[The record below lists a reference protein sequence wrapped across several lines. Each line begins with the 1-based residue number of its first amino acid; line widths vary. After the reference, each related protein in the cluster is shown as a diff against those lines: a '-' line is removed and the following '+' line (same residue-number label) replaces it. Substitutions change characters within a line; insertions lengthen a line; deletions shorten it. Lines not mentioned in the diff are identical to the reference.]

1 MKRISIVKILSL
13 LLLLS
18 LPFNVTHT
26 FGQSVVKSM
35 FRLPD
40 TGQFTSFTA
49 TFGED
54 NDYTINPP
62 AFMVNGD
69 GTVTDT
75 VTGLQWQQT
84 DGGEMTVENAALYC
98 DSLTLG
104 GYTDWRLPTPHEAF
118 SILNHQANNPALD
131 TKVFTKTAAE
141 YWWTNA
147 KQVNDATKIWV
158 TNAGGGIGN
167 HPKAETVSAGGTKK
181 IHARAV
187 RDVKAPLTVPNH
199 FTDNGD
205 GTITDNL
212 TNRQWQKITPQ
223 NAMTWEESLMYAE
236 GLTLAGASDW
246 RLPNIKELQSM
257 SDESQMSPSV
267 QTSYF
272 TTIGVKKYWS
282 STSNRN
288 LTSSAWYLNTQFGIT
303 SYDQKTVGN
312 YVICV
317 RSSDTPSTSVQ
328 EDSQYDTKVEI
339 SPNPAGSDVRLT
351 IPQEFP
357 DVGFVEI
364 RNLLGELL
372 YSTKI
377 DRNHRTIPINTENF
391 DNGLYVVSLIGRSL
405 RHTSTLIIYK

>member
-1 MKRISIVKILSL
+1 
-13 LLLLS
+13 
-18 LPFNVTHT
+18 
-26 FGQSVVKSM
+26 M

-40 TGQFTSFTA
+40 TGQNTSYTT

-54 NDYTINPP
+54 NDYAINSPI
-62 AFMVNGD
+62 FKVYGD

-75 VTGLQWQQT
+75 VTGLMWQQT
-84 DGGEMTVENAALYC
+84 DGGEMTVENAAMYC

-104 GYTDWRLPTPHEAF
+104 GYADWRLPTPHEAF
-118 SILNHQANNPALD
+118 SILNHQNNNPALD
-131 TKVFTKTAAE
+131 TKVFTKTTAE
-141 YWWTNA
+141 YWWTSA

-167 HPKAETVSAGGTKK
+167 HQKTETVSAGGTKK
-181 IHARAV
+181 IHTRAV
-187 RDVKAPLTVPNH
+187 RDVEAPVTIPNH

-212 TNRQWQKITPQ
+212 TNRQWQKITPDTP
-223 NAMTWEESLMYAE
+223 MTWEESLMYAE

-246 RLPNIKELQSM
+246 RLPNIKELQSL
-257 SDESQMSPSV
+257 SDENQLSPSV

-282 STSNRN
+282 STS
-288 LTSSAWYLNTQFGIT
+288 LTNQTTRAWYLNTQFGIT
-303 SYDQKTVGN
+303 TYDLKTAEN

-317 RSSDTPSTSVQ
+317 RGDGTSSTTVREGFQQDTTIG
-328 EDSQYDTKVEI
+328 I
-339 SPNPAGSDVRLT
+339 SPNPAGSDMHLT
-351 IPQEFP
+351 IPPEFP
-357 DVGFVEI
+357 DVGFIEI
-364 RNLLGELL
+364 HNLLGKLM
-372 YSTKI
+372 YSTEI

-405 RHTSTLIIYK
+405 RHKSTLIIYK